1 MCGDVRRKRKYNCIF
16 LFLNQTLGQARFI
29 STSSQQKRKEKGRF
43 ISSGAFKKM
52 TEIRF
57 PLNKANNIYIYILLF
72 DFNFQAI
79 VNLLLLLIFCI
90 YQEIFTN

>member
-1 MCGDVRRKRKYNCIF
+1 
-16 LFLNQTLGQARFI
+16 
-29 STSSQQKRKEKGRF
+29 
-43 ISSGAFKKM
+43 M

-57 PLNKANNIYIYILLF
+57 PLNKANNIYIYILLLF